1 MLLNRDPSEAYR
13 RVDFDAR
20 VKGADSRQLVDLCL
34 EQVAGSLGRA
44 IHAAG
49 TGDNGAKSNALT
61 RAVAA
66 LTALQI
72 GVDGNVPTGQALLQ
86 LYQSARTTI
95 LDRADVRCG
104 KTGPDPSGFHRDSSG
119 HAGRRSGL
127 IGRQVRCAQHIA
139 RHSSMAAAGDVF

>member
-1 MLLNRDPSEAYR
+1 MLYNRDPTEAYR

-49 TGDNGAKSNALT
+49 SGDNGAKSRALT

-66 LTALQI
+66 LTALQM
-72 GVDGNVPTGQALLQ
+72 GVDGNVQTGQALLQ
-86 LYQSARTTI
+86 LYQSARASI
-95 LDRADVRCG
+95 LDSVLNFNPATLGQIRED
-104 KTGPDPSGFHRDSSG
+104 F
-119 HAGRRSGL
+119 
-127 IGRQVRCAQHIA
+127 IEIRQAMLEA
-139 RHSSMAAAGDVF
+139 